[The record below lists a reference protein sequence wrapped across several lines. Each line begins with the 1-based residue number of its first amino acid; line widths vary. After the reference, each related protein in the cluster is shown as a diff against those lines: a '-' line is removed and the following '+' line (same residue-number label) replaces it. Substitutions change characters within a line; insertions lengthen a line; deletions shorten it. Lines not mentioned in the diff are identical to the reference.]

1 MFFKIIL
8 FIQSPTIPFYSRLSG
23 VISLSVIVN
32 VDGVLKTLLAT
43 WATGQLSPNTLING
57 VEMKPAPSGTMETLP
72 LLTECPSNQVRVRW
86 SQRSMVSS
94 PGERKNSSSW
104 PTNLAWPCP
113 KVTTHK
119 LSLRS
124 DLPPPETCPNGL
136 PVGSWPT
143 PEPWSLDPP
152 EAWSPDSSETTYCMT
167 SSVKLLN
174 PWVRWDQTRRK
185 QLQDKKSEA
194 PSGCWYEV
202 PTFQCKQAP
211 DQPCPMQEPWPHKA
225 TWNVVGTTEEP
236 NDTF

>member
-1 MFFKIIL
+1 MVWKWSL
-8 FIQSPTIPFYSRLSG
+8 LLPEPWKRCLCWQNVHPTKFG
-23 VISLSVIVN
+23 W
-32 VDGVLKTLLAT
+32 DGAR
-43 WATGQLSPNTLING
+43 GQLSVAQGRGRTVAVDLQTLLDL
-57 VEMKPAPSGTMETLP
+57 VP
-72 LLTECPSNQVRVRW
+72 R
-86 SQRSMVSS
+86 SQ
-94 PGERKNSSSW
+94 
-104 PTNLAWPCP
+104 PTNCP
-113 KVTTHK
+113 WG
-119 LSLRS
+119 RIF
-124 DLPPPETCPNGL
+124 PPETCPNGL

-152 EAWSPDSSETTYCMT
+152 EAWSPDSSETTYCKT

-185 QLQDKKSEA
+185 QLQDKKSED

-211 DQPCPMQEPWPHKA
+211 DQPGPMQEPWPHKA